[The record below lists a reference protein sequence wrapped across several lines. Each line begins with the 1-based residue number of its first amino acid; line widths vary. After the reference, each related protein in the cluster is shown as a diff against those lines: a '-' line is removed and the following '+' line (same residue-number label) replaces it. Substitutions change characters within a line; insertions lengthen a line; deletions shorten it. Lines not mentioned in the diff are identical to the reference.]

1 VISGAADEDER
12 RELQDFLTCVSDR
25 VNAAPKASQSGLG
38 VSATLEG
45 MVRDCAAALGAT
57 LHGAVMSDGGAVLEI
72 GRPDGSRP
80 GFVCAQRGVDPR
92 LAGRVY
98 TVLEIAQRAEER
110 ARVARDR
117 AAAYD
122 DKAKAASDAG
132 NKHQAAGYK
141 ALKALNEELSEFME
155 QQAKELRNLGKPDGG
170 TPPLTTSLTAPG
182 DDITPCAA
190 AADLAAKI
198 GECVRRLWIGGGC
211 EMLAAQLH
219 WCSDPRITDPTPD
232 APTCAEQRAAAE
244 ENADAVLEA
253 YLAGCESVVRYG
265 PDGGSPCVASSD
277 SDTPSYDIHKAHP
290 QVCPSPSGG
299 EVVCVTIDVCSNEKA
314 MPTEDPETCFGTATV
329 LSTVRTLADV
339 LAEAYERLGGPL
351 WTPPTG
357 GTGPSN
363 PQPGPKH

>member
-1 VISGAADEDER
+1 MTGVKVSTAVLVTAVLALLATASPSGAQDATVLVAGTATTTKVIAKRTPLQIKLDKLSERVISGAADEDER

-141 ALKALNEELSEFME
+141 ALKALTKSSPNSWSSRR
-155 QQAKELRNLGKPDGG
+155 RNSG
-170 TPPLTTSLTAPG
+170 TLESRTAARRPSPPASLPPATTSPHAP
-182 DDITPCAA
+182 P
-190 AADLAAKI
+190 
-198 GECVRRLWIGGGC
+198 
-211 EMLAAQLH
+211 
-219 WCSDPRITDPTPD
+219 
-232 APTCAEQRAAAE
+232 
-244 ENADAVLEA
+244 
-253 YLAGCESVVRYG
+253 
-265 PDGGSPCVASSD
+265 
-277 SDTPSYDIHKAHP
+277 
-290 QVCPSPSGG
+290 
-299 EVVCVTIDVCSNEKA
+299 
-314 MPTEDPETCFGTATV
+314 
-329 LSTVRTLADV
+329 
-339 LAEAYERLGGPL
+339 
-351 WTPPTG
+351 PPTWQRR
-357 GTGPSN
+357 SASA
-363 PQPGPKH
+363 